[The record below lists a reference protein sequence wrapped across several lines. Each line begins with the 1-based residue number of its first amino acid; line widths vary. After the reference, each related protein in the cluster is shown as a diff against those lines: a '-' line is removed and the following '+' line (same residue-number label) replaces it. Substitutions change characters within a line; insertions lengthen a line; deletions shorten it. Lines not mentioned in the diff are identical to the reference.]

1 MMSMIQNDHHWRWSD
16 WVVLAIAILPILIA
30 WMLYPAL
37 PPKMAVHFGIT
48 GQPNGYQS
56 KSTFLICQGLL
67 LLAIPLMIKYLP
79 VLDPK
84 RENYAKFRRFYEIFR
99 LTITTFLAVMFGL
112 ILAFNL
118 GYRIHMQM
126 AVLLMVGLIWIV
138 IGNFLGQ
145 VRFNYFFGIR
155 TPWTLADEEVWRR
168 THRLAAPL
176 WVIAGVLMLIAA
188 FLPGWLAVG
197 VLVAAIG
204 LTAVIPAVYSGVI
217 YRNRHR

>member
-1 MMSMIQNDHHWRWSD
+1 MIGNDRHWRWCD
-16 WVVLAIAILPILIA
+16 WASLAVAILPLLIA
-30 WMLYPAL
+30 WTLYPAL
-37 PPKMAVHFGIT
+37 PPKMAVHFGFS
-48 GQPNGYQS
+48 GQPDGYQP
-56 KSTFLICQGLL
+56 KSIFLISQSLL
-67 LLAIPLMIKYLP
+67 LPAIPLLTKYLP

-126 AVLLMVGLIWIV
+126 AVLLMVGLIWMV

-176 WVIAGVLMLIAA
+176 WMIAGGLMLISA
-188 FLPGWLAVG
+188 FLPGWMSVG
-197 VLVAAIG
+197 MLVAAII
-204 LTAVIPAVYSGVI
+204 LTAMIPAVYSLIV
-217 YRNRHR
+217 YRKRHR